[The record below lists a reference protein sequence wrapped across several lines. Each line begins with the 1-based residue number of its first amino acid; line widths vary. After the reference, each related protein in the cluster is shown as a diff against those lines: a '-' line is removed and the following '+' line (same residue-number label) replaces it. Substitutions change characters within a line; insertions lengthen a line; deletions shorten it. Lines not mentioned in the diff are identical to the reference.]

1 MSAPRT
7 DSLEK
12 FLTESNSTSDLGKF
26 HRMGVLSR
34 DLERE
39 LIAEREKAKE
49 LRNALE
55 TTLYNRHQQ
64 ADILNILAK
73 HKV

>member
-1 MSAPRT
+1 MNTPRT
-7 DSLEK
+7 DSQVGEH
-12 FLTESNSTSDLGKF
+12 SKF
-26 HRMGVLSR
+26 HGVEFVSADFAR
-34 DLERE
+34 QLERE

-49 LRNALE
+49 LRDALE